1 MLIAAAVVM
10 FMVVLGGAGAA
21 GYWLVSR
28 SPAQATASVSSAR
41 PAPPDAPRWVETLSG
56 LTDVFPKRAQDSQL
70 RQQLYAAGMRQ
81 DWAPY
86 AYHGLR
92 TAGMILLPLVTFA
105 ATWWLSG
112 DFTTTLAPTIL
123 AIALAL
129 RLPERYLRKKMEARR
144 AALNI
149 ALPDFL
155 DLLVIGVES
164 GLSLDQAIADTARDL
179 RRAHPVLWD
188 ELNIFRN
195 EMIAGSGRAEAL
207 RNLGERA
214 GEPELRKL
222 TALLIQADRFGAS
235 VSKVLRTQARYMRI
249 RRRQA
254 AEEKAHKIGV
264 KLLFPIF
271 FLIMPSVFLVTAGPA
286 VIMLLENFGAMANG
300 R

>member
-1 MLIAAAVVM
+1 MLVFAAAALFVLT
-10 FMVVLGGAGAA
+10 LGGVAA
-21 GYWLVSR
+21 VGYWFISR
-28 SPAQATASVSSAR
+28 SPAAATVPASG
-41 PAPPDAPRWVETLSG
+41 PAPSGAPRWVETLSDI
-56 LTDVFPKRAQDSQL
+56 TDVAPGRAPDSALRRQL
-70 RQQLYAAGMRQ
+70 HAAGLRQ

-86 AYHGLR
+86 AYQSLR
-92 TAGMILLPLVTFA
+92 TAGMFALPALTALVMWLFGGSPLLIIVGTGLA
-105 ATWWLSG
+105 A
-112 DFTTTLAPTIL
+112 
-123 AIALAL
+123 ALAM
-129 RLPERYLRKKMEARR
+129 RLPGRYLRKRIEQRQT
-144 AALNI
+144 ALNL

-195 EMIAGSGRAEAL
+195 EMIAGAGRSEAL
-207 RNLGERA
+207 RNLGLRSGA
-214 GEPELRKL
+214 PELRKL
-222 TALLIQADRFGAS
+222 TSLLIQADRFGAS

-271 FLIMPSVFLVTAGPA
+271 FLIMPTVFLVTAGPA
-286 VIMLLENFGAMANG
+286 VIMLVENFSAMANG

>member
-1 MLIAAAVVM
+1 MLIAAAVTL
-10 FMVVLGGAGAA
+10 FVLTLGTIGAV
-21 GYWLVSR
+21 GYWLVNR
-28 SPAQATASVSSAR
+28 H
-41 PAPPDAPRWVETLSG
+41 PAPAAVGGGSQTPEGAPRWVETLSG
-56 LTDVFPKRAQDSQL
+56 LTDVSPNRIHDSALRKQL
-70 RQQLYAAGMRQ
+70 HAAGLRQ
-81 DWAPY
+81 DWAPH
-86 AYHGLR
+86 AYQSLR
-92 TAGMILLPLVTFA
+92 TAGLVALPALTFA
-105 ATWWLSG
+105 LTWWTGGKATLSFAAAG
-112 DFTTTLAPTIL
+112 LA
-123 AIALAL
+123 AAMAL
-129 RLPERYLRKKMEARR
+129 RFPERYLRKRVEARR
-144 AALNI
+144 TAINL

-188 ELNIFRN
+188 ELNIFRH
-195 EMIAGSGRAEAL
+195 EMIAGAGRAEAL
-207 RNLGERA
+207 KNLGERA
-214 GEPELRKL
+214 GAPELRKL
-222 TALLIQADRFGAS
+222 TSLLIQADRFGAS

-286 VIMLLENFGAMANG
+286 VIMLVENFGAMANG